1 MPIFGKE
8 GPPGDTHSHG
18 DLYVEYAVVLPQE
31 VDGRLR
37 GSEWIFLCFLF
48 SFRARGRILI
58 WGERKKKRIGC

>member
-31 VDGRLR
+31 VDGKLR
-37 GSEWIFLCFLF
+37 RSEWFF
-48 SFRARGRILI
+48 S
-58 WGERKKKRIGC
+58 

>member
-37 GSEWIFLCFLF
+37 GSEWIIYLMFWVY
-48 SFRARGRILI
+48 SFT